1 MYNHAV
7 VLKNTALLVAA
18 TFGGAVAQL
27 LGGWDALLKAL
38 IVCMAV
44 DYVTGVVAAALGR
57 SKKSKT
63 GRITSKA
70 AVTGIIKKAV
80 ILLIVLVA
88 AVLESAT
95 GTEFIRDTVIL
106 FFIGT
111 EGISIV
117 ENAGLLGVP
126 MPAAL
131 KKWFEVLR
139 DKGDDDKHGPGAGGS
154 DDDPRD

>member
-1 MYNHAV
+1 MHNNAI
-7 VLKNTALLVAA
+7 VLKNTALLVMA

-27 LGGWDALLKAL
+27 FGGWDALLKAL

-44 DYVTGVVAAALGR
+44 DYITGVIVAALGR
-57 SKKSKT
+57 SKKSES
-63 GRITSKA
+63 GHISSHA
-70 AVTGIIKKAV
+70 AVIGIIKKAV

-88 AVLESAT
+88 ATLETAT
-95 GTEFIRDTVIL
+95 GTEFIRDTVII
-106 FFIGT
+106 FFLGS

-126 MPAAL
+126 MPAVL

-139 DKGDDDKHGPGAGGS
+139 DRGDDDDLGH
-154 DDDPRD
+154 

>member
-1 MYNHAV
+1 MYNHTIAM
-7 VLKNTALLVAA
+7 KNTALLVLA
-18 TFGGAVAQL
+18 TFGGAIAQL
-27 LGGWDALLKAL
+27 LGGWDALLKCL
-38 IVCMAV
+38 CICMAA
-44 DYVTGVVAAALGR
+44 DYVTGVVVAALGR

-80 ILLIVLVA
+80 ILLIILVA
-88 AVLESAT
+88 AALESAT
-95 GTEFIRDTVIL
+95 GTEFIRDTVII
-106 FFIGT
+106 FFTGS
-111 EGISIV
+111 EGLSIV

-139 DKGDDDKHGPGAGGS
+139 DKGDDDTRGPGAGGNEK
-154 DDDPRD
+154 